1 MERSILGLSI
11 AASLLAFFSMTGDTC
26 ADFVLIEDF
35 DDLLPGPID
44 DQGGWYAQN
53 DTSIVTTDPA
63 DAGNLV
69 LAVTTDSTHLHR
81 EALLADGT
89 VRMLFFR
96 FRLGGQQNFSVG
108 MSGSTFPDQ
117 FGEFEPE
124 LGMSNSTTELRI
136 NDGGMYD
143 ILTVLEPDTWYNCWL
158 LINNIDDDSQVYL
171 HAREGEAAESAD
183 QLDSEGQTVFE
194 FRSGS
199 AGNLV
204 TYFIKTGGGSGPSG
218 PLFLDDIYLED
229 ADGLNLSNP
238 SGAPCPADF
247 DADGDVDTADLLFL
261 LAAWGTADGDVDG
274 DDDTDTADLLAL
286 LGDWGECPEQPPAPR
301 T

>member
-1 MERSILGLSI
+1 MKYLSAGLWI
-11 AASLLAFFSMTGDTC
+11 AASLMIVLLPARNSQGEFI
-26 ADFVLIEDF
+26 LIEDF
-35 DDLLPGPID
+35 DDLVVGPID

-53 DTSIVTTDPA
+53 DTSVVTADPA
-63 DAGNLV
+63 DEENLV

-81 EALLADGT
+81 EALLLDGT

-143 ILTVLEPDTWYNCWL
+143 ILTVLEPDTWYNCWM
-158 LINNIDDDSQVYL
+158 LINNISDDTQVYL
-171 HAREGEAAESAD
+171 HARGGESAEPAD

-199 AGNLV
+199 AGDLV

-218 PLFLDDIYLED
+218 PLYLDDIYLENTN
-229 ADGLNLSNP
+229 ALNLSNP
-238 SGAPCPADF
+238 SDAPCPADF
-247 DADGDVDTADLLFL
+247 DGDGDIDTADLLFL
-261 LAAWGTADGDVDG
+261 LGSWGTADGDVDG
-274 DDDTDTADLLAL
+274 DGDTDTADLLAL
-286 LGDWGECPEQPPAPR
+286 LAAWGECP
-301 T
+301 

>member
-1 MERSILGLSI
+1 MKSISAGAWF
-11 AASLLAFFSMTGDTC
+11 AAPLVAALLAVSPAC
-26 ADFVLIEDF
+26 ADFVLVEDF
-35 DDLLPGPID
+35 DDLLAGPID

-53 DTSIVTTDPA
+53 DTSVVTADPA
-63 DAGNLV
+63 DEENLV

-81 EALLADGT
+81 EALLLDGT

-143 ILTVLEPDTWYNCWL
+143 ILTVLEPDTWYNCWM
-158 LINNIDDDSQVYL
+158 LINNIDDNTQVYL
-171 HAREGEAAESAD
+171 HAREGDAAETAD

-199 AGNLV
+199 AGNLL

-218 PLFLDDIYLED
+218 PLYLDDIYLENTN
-229 ADGLNLSNP
+229 ALNLSNP
-238 SGAPCPADF
+238 ADAPCPADF
-247 DADGDVDTADLLFL
+247 DDDGDVDTADLLFL
-261 LAAWGTADGDVDG
+261 LGSWGTAEGDVDG
-274 DDDTDTADLLAL
+274 DGDTDTADLLAL
-286 LGDWGECPEQPPAPR
+286 LGAWGDCP
-301 T
+301 